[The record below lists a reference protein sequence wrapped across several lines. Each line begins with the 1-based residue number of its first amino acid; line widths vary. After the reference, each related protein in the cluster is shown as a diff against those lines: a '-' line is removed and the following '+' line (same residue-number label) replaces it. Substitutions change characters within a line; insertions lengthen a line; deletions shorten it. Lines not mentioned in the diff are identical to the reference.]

1 MKGHLR
7 SQFTQ
12 QRTQFKKLSAPFS
25 IILFTLLAFL
35 TSLTTSCKQKPVE
48 AVPLH
53 RFEQVLFSTPADQLP
68 DKIANVRNEF
78 STDLLNLQPD
88 NPDFMNLLIGFTEDP
103 VMRDI
108 YRIVDSVFGD
118 MQPEAQQLAAAL
130 DKAKSL
136 YPTVRYDKIYTFI
149 SGAFDYNMRVG
160 CNSHELIIS
169 LDQYILPYT
178 AKYNYFNSPLYLIH
192 QSDRKYLLTDCMAAI
207 ARQHIAIPSDREMSL
222 LDYMVSEG
230 KAIYFAQQTLPD
242 APDSILM
249 RYTSEQMDW
258 MLRNEE
264 HVWAYF
270 LQSKLLYETDY
281 MRFHNFIDDAPK
293 TNAFPDSSPRTTEY
307 IGWQI
312 VSQYMKKT
320 GISVQQLFEET
331 DAQKILSQSNYR
343 PK

>member
-242 APDSILM
+242 PPDSILM

>member
-12 QRTQFKKLSAPFS
+12 QRTQSKKLSAPFS
-25 IILFTLLAFL
+25 IILFTLFAFL

-68 DKIANVRNEF
+68 DKIASVRNEF

-108 YRIVDSVFGD
+108 YHIVDSVFGD

>member
-1 MKGHLR
+1 MAKRLTA
-7 SQFTQ
+7 SVIA
-12 QRTQFKKLSAPFS
+12 LAC
-25 IILFTLLAFL
+25 LLTATL
-35 TSLTTSCKQKPVE
+35 TSCRQTPVE

-53 RFEQVLFSTPADQLP
+53 RFEQVLFNTPPDQLP
-68 DKIANVRNEF
+68 ATIAGVLGEF
-78 STDLLNLQPD
+78 NTDLLNFQPD
-88 NPDFMNLLIGFTEDP
+88 NPDFMNLLVAFTEDP

-136 YPTVRYDKIYTFI
+136 CPAIRYDKIYTFI
-149 SGAFDYNMRVG
+149 SGSYDYNMRVG

-169 LDQYILPYT
+169 LDQYVLPYT
-178 AKYNYFNSPLYLIH
+178 ARYNYFNSPLYLIR
-192 QSDRKYLLTDCMAAI
+192 QSDRKYLLTDCLTAI
-207 ARQHIAIPSDREMSL
+207 ARQHTAIPSDREMTL

-230 KAIYFAQQTLPD
+230 KAIYFAQQTLPH
-242 APDSILM
+242 AADSILM
-249 RYTSEQMDW
+249 RYTREQMDW
-258 MLRNEE
+258 MHRNEE

-293 TNAFPDSSPRTTEY
+293 TNAFRDSSPRTTDY

-312 VSQYMKKT
+312 VSQYMKNT
-320 GISVQQLFEET
+320 GSSMQQLLDET

>member
-1 MKGHLR
+1 M
-7 SQFTQ
+7 
-12 QRTQFKKLSAPFS
+12 
-25 IILFTLLAFL
+25 
-35 TSLTTSCKQKPVE
+35 TSCRQTPVE

-53 RFEQVLFSTPADQLP
+53 RFEQVLFGTPPDQLP
-68 DKIANVRNEF
+68 ATIAGVLGEF
-78 STDLLNLQPD
+78 NTDLLNLQPD
-88 NPDFMNLLIGFTEDP
+88 NPDFINLLVAFTEDP

-118 MQPEAQQLAAAL
+118 MQPEARQLAAAL

-136 YPTVRYDKIYTFI
+136 CPAIRYDKAYTFI
-149 SGAFDYNMRVG
+149 SGSFDYNMRVG

-178 AKYNYFNSPLYLIH
+178 ARYNYFNSPLYLIR
-192 QSDRKYLLTDCMAAI
+192 QSDRKYLLTDCLTAI
-207 ARQHIAIPSDREMSL
+207 ARQHTAIPSDREMTL

-230 KAIYFAQQTLPD
+230 KAIYFAQQTLPH
-242 APDSILM
+242 AADSILM
-249 RYTSEQMDW
+249 RYTREQMDW
-258 MLRNEE
+258 MHRNEE

-293 TNAFPDSSPRTTEY
+293 TNAFRDSSPRTTDY

-312 VSQYMKKT
+312 VSQYMKNT
-320 GISVQQLFEET
+320 GISMQQLLDET

>member
-1 MKGHLR
+1 MKGLFR
-7 SQFTQ
+7 SHITQ
-12 QRTQFKKLSAPFS
+12 QRFQLKKFS
-25 IILFTLLAFL
+25 VPIILLTIFAFT
-35 TSLTTSCKQKPVE
+35 TSLFTSCNQNPVE

-53 RFEQVLFSTPADQLP
+53 RFEQVLFGTPADQLP
-68 DKIANVRNEF
+68 AKIASVRNEF

-130 DKAKSL
+130 EKAKSL
-136 YPTVRYDKIYTFI
+136 HTTIRYDKVYTFI
-149 SGAFDYNMRVG
+149 SGSFDYNMRVG

-192 QSDRKYLLTDCMAAI
+192 QSDRKYLMTDCLAAI

-230 KAIYFAQQTLPD
+230 KSIYFAQQTLPD

-249 RYTSEQMDW
+249 RYTSDQMDW

-320 GISVQQLFEET
+320 GISMQELFEET

>member
-7 SQFTQ
+7 SHLTQ
-12 QRTQFKKLSAPFS
+12 QRTQFKIISAPFS
-25 IILFTLLAFL
+25 IILFTLFAFL
-35 TSLTTSCKQKPVE
+35 TSFITSCKQKPVE
-48 AVPLH
+48 AVSLH
-53 RFEQVLFSTPADQLP
+53 RFEQVLFSTPADLLP
-68 DKIANVRNEF
+68 DKIASVRNEF

-103 VMRDI
+103 VMHDI

-130 DKAKSL
+130 EKAKNL
-136 YPTVRYDKIYTFI
+136 YPTVRYDKVYTFI

-192 QSDRKYLLTDCMAAI
+192 QSDRKYLMTDCMTAI

-230 KAIYFAQQTLPD
+230 KAIYFAQQTLPGT
-242 APDSILM
+242 ADSILM

-320 GISVQQLFEET
+320 GISVQKLFEET

>member
-1 MKGHLR
+1 MKGYLR

-12 QRTQFKKLSAPFS
+12 QRTQFEKLSAPFS
-25 IILFTLLAFL
+25 IILFTLFAFL

>member
-1 MKGHLR
+1 MKGNLR

-25 IILFTLLAFL
+25 IILFTLFAFL